1 MASIKITLDKRESN
15 KTNDGKYALVL
26 QLGHQRKTRYIPFDI
41 HLKEDQYDHITGK
54 ITGILNSVRQT
65 KRTQKLLSEVDLWID
80 ENAEMIKLWP
90 IEKLKLEIERQFFNK
105 QSALSMLGFGGR
117 YLHRLA
123 TEGRYSTASSYEDAL
138 KAFIKYRMRLAG
150 KPDDETIKTLY
161 NRKDNQG
168 EGFEILPEYKK
179 YDMAIKAID
188 AEFMK
193 DFKAY
198 MTRRYKSRNT
208 VGIYL
213 RSLNA
218 ILNDAG
224 QSFPELK
231 DHTPLAGVKKAS
243 YENTPN
249 PLTPDEI
256 NLIRKLD
263 LKPDSPDFHAR
274 NFFLFMFNNMGM
286 NFYDMALIKVMQF
299 DGERIKYFRKKTMHE
314 GDFFSIKQSAESLA
328 IIDTY
333 NKSKKKPEDYLFP
346 IMPMDTPPHRMHR
359 VKNDKIKWFNKR
371 MKLIAQQAGIAKTIT
386 SYSARDT
393 WTNIGLDMGIDIRQ
407 ISSALGHSSVSVTD
421 KHYGKVIIEKL
432 LDEVNSKVI
441 TMK

>member
-1 MASIKITLDKRESN
+1 MASVKISLDKRSSN
-15 KTNDGKYALVL
+15 KTIDDKYALVL
-26 QLGHQRKTRYIPFDI
+26 QIGHQSKTRYIPFDV
-41 HLKEDQYDHITGK
+41 HVRDDQFDSVTGK
-54 ITGILNSVRQT
+54 LSGILNSVRQT
-65 KRTQKLLSEVDLWID
+65 KRTQKILSEVDLWID
-80 ENAEMIKLWP
+80 ENNEMIKLWP

-105 QSALSMLGFGGR
+105 QSTLSMLGFGGR

-138 KAFIKYRMRLAG
+138 KAFVKYKMHLAG
-150 KPDDETIKTLY
+150 KPDNETIKTLY
-161 NRKDNQG
+161 DRKLETGGMFD
-168 EGFEILPEYKK
+168 ILLEYQK
-179 YDMAIKAID
+179 YDMPIKAID

-198 MTRRYKSRNT
+198 MTRRYASRNT

-243 YENTPN
+243 YENVPN

-286 NFYDMALIKVMQF
+286 NFYDMALIKAMQF
-299 DGERIKYFRKKTMHE
+299 DGERIKYFRKKTLYE
-314 GDFFSIKQSAESLA
+314 GDFFSIKQSAESLG
-328 IIDTY
+328 IINVYHHD
-333 NKSKKKPEDYLFP
+333 KKKPEDYLFP
-346 IMPMDTPPHRMHR
+346 ILSVDTPAHRVHR

-371 MKLIAQQAGIAKTIT
+371 LNLIAKQAGITKTIT

-421 KHYGKVIIEKL
+421 KHYGKVILEKI
-432 LDEVNSKVI
+432 LDDVNVKIIHNS
-441 TMK
+441 